1 MAQLPHTMS
10 PGSAPA
16 PNSSLFN
23 NFKTFVLL
31 AGLTA
36 LLLGVGAII
45 GGRSGMMIALFFAF
59 VMNFAGYWFS
69 DKIALSMSGAKEVS
83 PQDAPELHEMVERLA
98 QNAGL
103 PKPRVYVIPEM
114 QPNAFATG
122 RNPKHSAVAVTQG
135 IVQILTREEL
145 EGVVAHE
152 LAHIKHRDILLSAVA
167 AMIAGAL
174 THMAHMLMFMGMGHS
189 DDEEGGS
196 PLGMVGALAMM
207 ILAPIAAMIIQM
219 AISRSREYEADR
231 GGAAI
236 CGNPM
241 ALANALLKLERG
253 AQTIPSHADRATAHM
268 YIVSPLSGQQLAGLF
283 STHPPTAERV
293 ARLEQLAREAAFSGN
308 LTSVRY

>member
-1 MAQLPHTMS
+1 M
-10 PGSAPA
+10 
-16 PNSSLFN
+16 
-23 NFKTFVLL
+23 
-31 AGLTA
+31 
-36 LLLGVGAII
+36 
-45 GGRSGMMIALFFAF
+45 GRANGMMIALFFA
-59 VMNFAGYWFS
+59 VAMNFAGYWFS
-69 DKIALSMSGAKEVS
+69 DKIALSMSGAREVS
-83 PQDAPELHEMVERLA
+83 PQDAPELHAMVEHLSNR
-98 QNAGL
+98 AGL

-122 RNPKHSAVAVTQG
+122 RNPKHAAVAVTQG

-174 THMAHMLMFMGMGHS
+174 THMSHMLMFFGMGS
-189 DDEEGGS
+189 SRDDDNGGN
-196 PLGMVGALAMM
+196 PMGMVGALAMM
-207 ILAPIAAMIIQM
+207 ILAPIAAMMIQM

-231 GGAAI
+231 GGAEI

-241 ALANALLKLERG
+241 ALANALLKLEQG
-253 AQTIPSHADRATAHM
+253 AQRIPSHADPATAHM

-293 ARLEQLAREAAFSGN
+293 ARLEELARNAAYPGS